1 MIRSCDSPTRCRH
14 IATALVTALCLVIVL
29 GSASATGQAAP
40 SLAEIGAM
48 QTHLDQHGFDGFR
61 EAVAANGWQA
71 PLIPSQWYVENR
83 ATTDGV
89 PKFHAARHLGLTIV
103 RKADDWAPL
112 MLVEEGSALMDKV
125 VRLVDVAEW
134 IGSAYGYGNLLASY
148 RACGAAITGLAQFV
162 ADLNHRLPEI
172 KQQLARCNTP
182 ISTGSGRGKVLNFEI
197 ADDVFPTSSGTTI
210 EALSDFWGL
219 RMGRIHYHD
228 ANPEEREGQRDLF
241 NLVLSMLATA
251 GINADEPD
259 PYADFFTR
267 RERCDAVP
275 DTTETCWSVTFHEM
289 VARGTPSNNNRLKN
303 LDRLILFRETV
314 GHFPTEPRMKGSRY
328 GDRNRAFDE
337 AWDPIAT
344 SDTVNLG
351 GGAENTLR
359 SIEESR
365 FVDADTHQLR
375 LMEQRSSWTQTAAA
389 LTETPEPPQT
399 PSPVETPGP

>member
-1 MIRSCDSPTRCRH
+1 MIRSCESPTRCRH
-14 IATALVTALCLVIVL
+14 IATSLVTALCLVIAL
-29 GSASATGQAAP
+29 ESASAKEAAP

-61 EAVAANGWQA
+61 EAVVANGWQA

-83 ATTDGV
+83 ATTDDL
-89 PKFHAARHLGLTIV
+89 PRFTAARQLGLTIV
-103 RKADDWAPL
+103 REVDQWAPL
-112 MLVEEGSALMDKV
+112 MVSEEGGVLMDKA

-134 IGSAYGYGNLLASY
+134 IGSAPGYGNLLASY
-148 RACGAAITGLAQFV
+148 RACGGAITGLAQFV
-162 ADLNHRLPEI
+162 ADLNHPLPEI
-172 KQQLARCNTP
+172 KQQLARCKTP
-182 ISTGSGRGKVLNFEI
+182 ISTGAGRGRMLNHEI
-197 ADDVFPTSSGTTI
+197 GSEVFPTTPGTTTREI
-210 EALSDFWGL
+210 SNSWSLRWARISYQRADNEKRLRLSGLFEANLAEIVRAGL
-219 RMGRIHYHD
+219 D
-228 ANPEEREGQRDLF
+228 P
-241 NLVLSMLATA
+241 S
-251 GINADEPD
+251 EPD

-275 DTTETCWSVTFHEM
+275 DTTETCWNVTFHEM
-289 VARGTPSNNNRLKN
+289 IARGNPSNNNRLKN

-351 GGAENTLR
+351 GGAEKTLR
-359 SIEESR
+359 SIEERR

-375 LMEQRSSWTQTAAA
+375 LMEQRGSWTQTAAA